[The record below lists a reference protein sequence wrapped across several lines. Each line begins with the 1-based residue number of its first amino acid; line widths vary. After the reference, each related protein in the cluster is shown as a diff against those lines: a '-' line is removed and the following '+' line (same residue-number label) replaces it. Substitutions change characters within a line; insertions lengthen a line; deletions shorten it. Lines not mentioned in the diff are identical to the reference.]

1 MKIFDYKIGDLVE
14 ISDSQ
19 YSFLQSVI
27 KHQGNMQVAIEEFKI
42 SREQLDIWDK
52 DAVFKSALD
61 SHLTVLFRSRGLT
74 SEYIKSYLLGTITG
88 NEKPTKEQMGAINA
102 SIRAL
107 GMGLGRGVTGK
118 VSVSPEAVKIEWN
131 DGVDDGQDT
140 NK

>member
-1 MKIFDYKIGDLVE
+1 MRVWDYKVGDLVE

-19 YSFLQSVI
+19 YSFLQQVV
-27 KHQGNMQVAIEEFKI
+27 KLQGDMAKAIEEFKI

-52 DAVFKSALD
+52 DTIFKSALD

-74 SEYIKSYLLGTITG
+74 TEYIKSYLMTTLVGK
-88 NEKPTKEQMGAINA
+88 EKPTKEQMAAINA

-107 GMGLGRGVTGK
+107 GMGLGKSSQAK
-118 VSVSPEAVKIEWN
+118 VSISPESINLEWN
-131 DGVDDGQDT
+131 DGVDGQDT